1 MVMMHRLIGVGVLLV
16 LLGGCE
22 WLGLSSSTSNS
33 EKARP
38 GAERGV
44 NVTNSLPAARGAGYD
59 SSVAPVDET
68 RTAPKLGS
76 VVQGKGGQKAQKEA
90 ADKEATERDAKA
102 KEERARREREA
113 ALRKA
118 QEGDKAADKDKK
130 PTDGA
135 PAPAADATPAT
146 PAARATPAAP
156 PAPVSTAP
164 LAPAPGNLPVPPS
177 DTKQ

>member
-1 MVMMHRLIGVGVLLV
+1 MHRLIGVGVLLV

-22 WLGLSSSTSNS
+22 WLGLSGGSSNS
-33 EKARP
+33 EKVRP

-59 SSVAPVDET
+59 ASVAPVDET
-68 RTAPKLGS
+68 RSAPKLGS

-90 ADKEATERDAKA
+90 VEKETSERDARA
-102 KEERARREREA
+102 KEERVRREREA
-113 ALRKA
+113 ALRKT
-118 QEGDKAADKDKK
+118 QEGGDKK
-130 PTDGA
+130 PAASGDAA
-135 PAPAADATPAT
+135 PGRAADSTSATPTTPAT
-146 PAARATPAAP
+146 P

-164 LAPAPGNLPVPPS
+164 LAPAPGNLPPPS